1 MFFVLL
7 FGLFLHKFNLTVDQ
21 AIKFSWLSDVAG
33 SYAWTQLAVEEGRF
47 RWAKKLEWEGE
58 IYCI

>member
-47 RWAKKLEWEGE
+47 RWAKKLE
-58 IYCI
+58 

>member
-21 AIKFSWLSDVAG
+21 AIKLSWLSDVAG
-33 SYAWTQLAVEEGRF
+33 SYAWAQLAVEERRF
-47 RWAKKLEWEGE
+47 RWER
-58 IYCI
+58 